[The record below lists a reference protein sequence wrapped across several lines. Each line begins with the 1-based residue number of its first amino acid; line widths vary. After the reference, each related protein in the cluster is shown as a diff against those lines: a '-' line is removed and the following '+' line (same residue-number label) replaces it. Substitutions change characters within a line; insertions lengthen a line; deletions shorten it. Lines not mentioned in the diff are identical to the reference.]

1 MGRQAWGMLATR
13 AARRQSGAFMRLHQ
27 QPLWPAVV
35 RCSYTR
41 GLVTL
46 LARAHNIDDL
56 RELARAR
63 LPRGLFEFVDRG
75 AEDELS
81 LRGNREAYARIAF
94 RTRVMRDVA
103 QRTTRSTLFGQ
114 EVSMPA
120 AIAPTGAVGLMWFDG
135 EVAAAKAARAAGI
148 PYTLSTA
155 SITPLEEIAER
166 AGGDL
171 WFQLYAWP
179 RLELSEE
186 IVRRAKAA
194 GYRVL
199 MLTADTPVPSNREYN
214 KRNAFTVP
222 LKFGPRNIVDA
233 LSHPRW
239 LAAVIERAMANGGM
253 PEFANLPAEFR
264 TDLRGKGSRSLM
276 PNNAPIT
283 AEVMKR
289 MRALWPGPLLVK
301 GVLSPQDALLAAD
314 CGMDGVVVSNHGGRN
329 LDAALAAVEA
339 LPSIVDAMRGR
350 MTVLVDGGIRRGSDV
365 VKALALGADGVLLG
379 RAPLWGTAV
388 AGEAGTRHALALL
401 AAEMVRVM
409 AQVGVAGVRE
419 LDRELLCLRGE
430 ELRRVLQ
437 HEEVGA

>member
-1 MGRQAWGMLATR
+1 MGGR
-13 AARRQSGAFMRLHQ
+13 APLLLHSRT
-27 QPLWPAVV
+27 V
-35 RCSYTR
+35 SS
-41 GLVTL
+41 
-46 LARAHNIDDL
+46 LARAHNIEDL
-56 RELARAR
+56 RQLARAR

-75 AEDELS
+75 AEDEVA
-81 LRGNREAYARIAF
+81 LRGNREAYERIAF
-94 RTRVMRDVA
+94 RTRVMRDIA
-103 QRTTRSTLFGQ
+103 QRSTRSSLFGHD
-114 EVSMPA
+114 VTLPA

-135 EVAAAKAARAAGI
+135 EVAAARAARAAGI

-186 IVRRAKAA
+186 IVLRARAA

-199 MLTADTPVPSNREYN
+199 MLTADAPVPSNREYN

-222 LKFGPRNIVDA
+222 LKLGPRNIVDV

-239 LAAVIERAMANGGM
+239 LAAVMGRAMLRGGV

-264 TDLRGKGSRSLM
+264 TDLRGKGSRNLM
-276 PNNAPIT
+276 PNNTPVT
-283 AEVMKR
+283 PEVMKR

-301 GVLSPQDALLAAD
+301 GVLSPEDARLAAD

-329 LDAALAAVEA
+329 LDAALAAIEA
-339 LPSIVDAMRGR
+339 LPAVVDAVRGR
-350 MTVLVDGGIRRGSDV
+350 MAVLVDGGIRRGSDIA
-365 VKALALGADGVLLG
+365 KALALGADGVLLG

-388 AGEAGTRHALALL
+388 AGEAGTKHALDLL
-401 AAEMVRVM
+401 AAELARVM
-409 AQVGVAGVRE
+409 AQVGASSVRE
-419 LDRELLCLRGE
+419 LERQMLCLRGD

-437 HEEVGA
+437 EQEAKR